1 MRSPEKKIAG
11 ILRIVFASLILLAQ
25 LFVLFLLVINLKQM
39 FVYVYF
45 LLELIGLAEVLIL
58 IDRNRGSSY
67 TIAWIVTILVLP
79 VFGVL
84 LYYLWG
90 RAGTRSRCARKT
102 RQILSRLGK
111 WLTPDPEAQLEL
123 QRSHS
128 SRKRLSVYLEKEG
141 FPLYQGTQS
150 RYYPLGELQFEDMI
164 ADLEQAR
171 RFIFMEYYIVSDGRL
186 WERIY
191 EVLRRKAAQGV
202 EIRILYDDV
211 GSIFALPDEIKG
223 HAEKDGIKTLAFNP
237 VHRYVN
243 RLYVNYRN
251 HQKITIMDGG
261 IAYTGG
267 TNIADEYVNLYS
279 KYGHW
284 KDTAIRLEG
293 DAVWSLT
300 VAFLQMW
307 EVESGASEDYGQF
320 RPDRT
325 VAGDGF
331 YQPFTDGPVNEPDNP
346 AEATYRYMITNA
358 QDYVY
363 ITTPYLVVDNAM
375 LEVLSMAALSGTDVR
390 IVTPKIPDHSYVHAV
405 TRFNYGRLMEA
416 GIRIYEYT
424 PGYIHAKTILSDDDH
439 AITGSINMDYRSFH
453 LHFENGIWICGS
465 PVLMDIKKDILE
477 TFEVSEE
484 ITMEQW
490 QARSWSVKLL
500 QAFLRLFAPLF

>member
-1 MRSPEKKIAG
+1 MISPEKKIAG
-11 ILRIVFASLILLAQ
+11 ILRVVFASLILLAQ

-39 FVYVYF
+39 FVYAFFV
-45 LLELIGLAEVLIL
+45 LELIGLAEVLVL

-90 RAGTRSRCARKT
+90 RAGTRSRCGRKT
-102 RQILSRLGK
+102 RKILSGLGK
-111 WLTPDPEAQLEL
+111 WLSPDPEVQKEL
-123 QRSHS
+123 RQSHP
-128 SRKRLSVYLEKEG
+128 SRKRMSVYLEKEG
-141 FPLYQGTQS
+141 FPLYNGAQC
-150 RYYPLGELQFEDMI
+150 RYYPLGEQQFEAMI
-164 ADLEQAR
+164 ADLEKAS
-171 RFIFMEYYIVSDGRL
+171 RFIFMEYYILSEGKL
-186 WERIY
+186 WDKIY
-191 EVLRRKAAQGV
+191 DLLRRKAAQGV
-202 EIRILYDDV
+202 EVRILYDDA
-211 GSIFALPDEIKG
+211 GSIFSLPDEVTAE
-223 HAEKDGIKTLAFNP
+223 AEKVGIKTLAFNP
-237 VHRYVN
+237 VHRYIN

-251 HQKITIMDGG
+251 HQKITIIDGN

-267 TNIADEYVNLYS
+267 TNIADEYANYYP

-284 KDTAIRLEG
+284 KDTAVRLEG

-307 EVESGASEDYGQF
+307 EVESGAEEDYGQF
-320 RPDRT
+320 RPDKV

-375 LEVLSMAALSGTDVR
+375 LELLSMAAISGTDVR
-390 IVTPKIPDHSYVHAV
+390 IVTPKQSDHWYVHAV
-405 TRFNYGRLMEA
+405 TRFNYGRLLAA
-416 GIRIYEYT
+416 GIRIFEYT

-439 AITGSINMDYRSFH
+439 AITGSINMDYRSFY

-484 ITMEQW
+484 ITLEQW
-490 QARSWSVKLL
+490 NARPWGVQLL
-500 QAFLRLFAPLF
+500 QAVLRLFAPLF